1 VYCSEAI
8 GPPNH
13 AQAIKHHVFAM
24 KYHLDALAKLAHE
37 DKGEIAHGIN
47 KFFEEVVWN
56 VGVRLGECLMKLKA
70 KKKTIHD
77 ETPEIEIIPA
87 AELTEMVGV

>member
-1 VYCSEAI
+1 
-8 GPPNH
+8 
-13 AQAIKHHVFAM
+13 
-24 KYHLDALAKLAHE
+24 
-37 DKGEIAHGIN
+37 
-47 KFFEEVVWN
+47 
-56 VGVRLGECLMKLKA
+56 MKLKA